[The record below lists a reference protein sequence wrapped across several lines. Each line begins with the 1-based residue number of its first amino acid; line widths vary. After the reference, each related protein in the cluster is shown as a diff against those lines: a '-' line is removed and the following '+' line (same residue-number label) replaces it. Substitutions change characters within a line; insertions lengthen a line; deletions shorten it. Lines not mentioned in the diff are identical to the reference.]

1 MTYAISLPAGPI
13 AGRDMIELAQQC
25 ERWGYT
31 EAWLAEVAGPDA
43 FTVAGALAVTT
54 TQRIGTA
61 VVPIY
66 NRTPM
71 VLAMSAATLTQLSE
85 GRFVLGLGT
94 SSETIVSRWNGT
106 PFARPLTRMRETMT
120 SVKQILSGEKTSF
133 EGETL
138 AVDGYR
144 MTLPVDPPT
153 PVYMAALN
161 RKMLRL
167 AGELAD
173 GVVLNMLAPQH
184 VPQVKA
190 EIAAGALAAGRNPDD
205 IELVARI
212 HIVHGLDR
220 KTAGDVVRM
229 VFGPYA
235 AQSVYN
241 RFFRWLG
248 FVEEAEA
255 IEAAWATGDRQGVA
269 AGVSDELV
277 STMAVIGD
285 TAQCKAALENYLD
298 AGVDVV
304 ALNPLTTDPDA
315 LYNTLELLKP

>member
-1 MTYAISLPAGPI
+1 MTYAVSLPAGPI
-13 AGRDMIELAQQC
+13 ADRDMIELAQQC
-25 ERWGYT
+25 ERWGYS
-31 EAWLAEVAGPDA
+31 EAWLAEVGGPDA
-43 FTVAGALAVTT
+43 FTVAGALAVST

-71 VLAMSAATLTQLSE
+71 VLAMSAATVTQLSE

-94 SSETIVSRWNGT
+94 SSETIISRWNGM
-106 PFARPLTRMRETMT
+106 PFDRPLTRMRETVGA
-120 SVKQILSGEKTSF
+120 VKEILSGAKTTF
-133 EGETL
+133 AGETL

-144 MTLPVDPPT
+144 MTVPVDPPT

-161 RKMLRL
+161 RRMLRL
-167 AGELAD
+167 AGEIAD

-184 VPQVKA
+184 VPLVKA
-190 EIAAGALAAGRNPDD
+190 EIAAGAHAAGRDPND

-220 KTAGDVVRM
+220 ARAGNVVRI

-235 AQSVYN
+235 AQTVYN
-241 RFFRWLG
+241 RFFKWLG

-255 IEAAWATGDRQGVA
+255 IEAAWASGDRAGVA

-277 STMAVIGD
+277 STMAVMGD
-285 TAQCKAALENYLD
+285 TEECKAALDAYLA

-304 ALNPLTTDPDA
+304 ALNPLTIDPDSV
-315 LYNTLELLKP
+315 YNTLELLRP